1 MHVSSRFAF
10 FQFEISEDIL
20 CLITFPVLCEWMPS
34 LSRAKPISPE
44 LSCFCPQP
52 AGHHARG
59 CLHLSMSQSVSAG
72 HLPPIMGWPVVVHTD
87 IDNGSYQVR
96 AFVSWYHHSP
106 MPMYQTHYCCID
118 FTLICIQI
126 VHNKH
131 CTSALTSHLSC
142 CLSLNWIRRKYH
154 EENKKYIK

>member
-1 MHVSSRFAF
+1 MHAIHTS
-10 FQFEISEDIL
+10 L
-20 CLITFPVLCEWMPS
+20 CFVWIWIYIHYVFSVLCEWMPS
-34 LSRAKPISPE
+34 FSRAKPISPE
-44 LSCFCPQP
+44 LWCSCCHH

-59 CLHLSMSQSVSAG
+59 CLHFSARVCG
-72 HLPPIMGWPVVVHTD
+72 SLAT
-87 IDNGSYQVR
+87 DNGVTSGHWHQQWLLPSKGR
-96 AFVSWYHHSP
+96 CIMISP
-106 MPMYQTHYCCID
+106 FTNQTHYCCID

-154 EENKKYIK
+154 EENKNYIK